1 MRYSAAARSSR
12 KTVLAGFIVS
22 LFAVLSFVPS
32 AAAQTGVHATICV
45 PSSSITITQPINDST
60 VTTTEL
66 VVSGTVDQANQ
77 IEVYVD
83 DEFDNTIPLTIGQT
97 QYSSTIQLP
106 VGTHTLRVEAI
117 NSCGGQNGQA
127 TSVVTYAAP
136 PTQASVGSET
146 PTGVNP
152 AQDSTITIG
161 TPGAQTGTL
170 EGSRPYLGLPPL
182 IGKPLEEGLRWLDIT
197 PFDSM
202 SDKGGL
208 SLTRAAI
215 ITVSMYFLLFGLI
228 SKAVHILAGSAAFVA
243 ATPHRTMLSRR
254 HMIAWGVRGLALLV
268 LLLAL
273 FL

>member
-1 MRYSAAARSSR
+1 MRYSAAARSSC
-12 KTVLAGFIVS
+12 KTILAGLIFS

-32 AAAQTGVHATICV
+32 AEAQTGVHATICV

-60 VTTTEL
+60 VTTTKL
-66 VVSGTVDQANQ
+66 VVSGTVNQANQ

-161 TPGAQTGTL
+161 TPGAQTRTL
-170 EGSRPYLGLPPL
+170 EGSQPYLGLPPL

-208 SLTRAAI
+208 SLTRAVI
-215 ITVSMYFLLFGLI
+215 ITLSMYLLLFGLI
-228 SKAVHILAGSAAFVA
+228 PRAVHVLAGSAAFVA

-254 HMIAWGVRGLALLV
+254 HMIAWGVRVLALLV